1 MRTDWQGSY
10 LDGRTAAR
18 QPVTVRLMREGLEI
32 TTAAGGT
39 SLWPY
44 RELRQTQG
52 AYAGEEVRIERGG
65 ELPETLLVPDA
76 AFLQSLHEASPH
88 VGARFHDP
96 RRRSARL
103 RWTIVAAGGVLAAT
117 VAIYL
122 WGIPLLAALV
132 AARSGGV
139 GGDLGR
145 SRWPTWHCLGR
156 CVTGGGRGDGRDRGA
171 AHGRG
176 PPSPYTMRV
185 YVVNRPVVNALAAP
199 GGYVVI
205 FHGLLE
211 RTGTPEE
218 LAGVVAHELQH
229 ILRRHTTRAVIQ
241 DVGTGLLLMALTGDV
256 TGPLAYGLQA
266 ARALGELRYSRR
278 NEEDADVEGMKM
290 LLAARVDPAGLIT
303 FFEKM
308 QREEG
313 AQRRPSRISPR
324 TRCPPTA
331 SPGSE
336 AWPPPERAPPSR
348 FSLGRT
354 GPPWPSAAR
363 PGSGLTLRHFY
374 APDRPGHLR
383 MS

>member
-1 MRTDWQGSY
+1 
-10 LDGRTAAR
+10 
-18 QPVTVRLMREGLEI
+18 MREGLEI

-39 SLWPY
+39 RLWPY

-52 AYAGEEVRIERGG
+52 AYAGEEVRLERGG

-76 AFLQSLHEASPH
+76 AFLQSLHEAAPD
-88 VGARFHDP
+88 VGPRFHDP

-132 AARSGGV
+132 TPHVPVAWEET
-139 GGDLGR
+139 LGR
-145 SRWPTWHCLGR
+145 SAVSYLAPPERRCGDPALGVAMDAIVAR
-156 CVTGGGRGDGRDRGA
+156 LLA
-171 AHGRG
+171 AG

-199 GGYVVI
+199 GGHVVI

-218 LAGVVAHELQH
+218 LAGVIAHELQH

-241 DVGTGLLLMALTGDV
+241 DVGTGLLLMALTGDM
-256 TGPLAYGLQA
+256 TGPLAYGLET

-278 NEEDADVEGMKM
+278 AEEEADRRGHEDAPRRPRGSRRHDRLLREDAEGGGRAAQGPHVP
-290 LLAARVDPAGLIT
+290 LLAPDARRAHRPPQVPGRHRQRPVRARPASRGL
-303 FFEKM
+303 
-308 QREEG
+308 
-313 AQRRPSRISPR
+313 ARPDEALLARDRQAGVRSYI
-324 TRCPPTA
+324 PT
-331 SPGSE
+331 
-336 AWPPPERAPPSR
+336 
-348 FSLGRT
+348 FSLCGR
-354 GPPWPSAAR
+354 P
-363 PGSGLTLRHFY
+363 LR
-374 APDRPGHLR
+374 LR
-383 MS
+383 MSECKT

>member
-18 QPVTVRLMREGLEI
+18 QPATVRLMREGLEI

-132 AARSGGV
+132 TPHVPVAWEET
-139 GGDLGR
+139 LGR
-145 SRWPTWHCLGR
+145 SAVAYLAPPERR
-156 CVTGGGRGDGRDRGA
+156 CGDPAVGA
-171 AHGRG
+171 AMDAIVARLMAAG

-218 LAGVVAHELQH
+218 LAGVMAHELQH

-241 DVGTGLLLMALTGDV
+241 DVGIGLLLMALTGDV

-308 QREEG
+308 QREVG
-313 AQRRPSRISPR
+313 AQSKALTYLSSHPMPADRIAR
-324 TRCPPTA
+324 L
-331 SPGSE
+331 
-336 AWPPPERAPPSR
+336 RA
-348 FSLGRT
+348 LATTRT
-354 GPPWPSAAR
+354 GPAEPLLPGEDWPALAKR
-363 PGSGLTLRHFY
+363 C
-374 APDRPGHLR
+374 
-383 MS
+383 

>member
-18 QPVTVRLMREGLEI
+18 QAATIRLMREGLEI

-39 SLWPY
+39 RLWPY

-52 AYAGEEVRIERGG
+52 AYAGEEVRLERGG
-65 ELPETLLVPDA
+65 DLPETLLVSDA
-76 AFLQSLHEASPH
+76 AFLQSLHEAAPH

-96 RRRSARL
+96 RRRAARL
-103 RWTIVAAGGVLAAT
+103 RWTIVAAGGVVAAT

-122 WGIPLLAALV
+122 WGIPLLAGLV
-132 AARSGGV
+132 TPYVPVVWEEA
-139 GGDLGR
+139 LGR
-145 SRWPTWHCLGR
+145 SAVTYLAPPQQR
-156 CVTGGGRGDGRDRGA
+156 CGDPVLGA
-171 AHGRG
+171 AMDAVVARLLAAG

-185 YVVNRPVVNALAAP
+185 YVVNRPIVNALAAP
-199 GGYVVI
+199 GGHVVI

-218 LAGVVAHELQH
+218 LAGVMAHELQH

-256 TGPLAYGLQA
+256 TGPLAYGLQT
-266 ARALGELRYSRR
+266 ARALGDLRYSRR

-303 FFEKM
+303 FFERMEK
-308 QREEG
+308 EEG
-313 AQRRPSRISPR
+313 AHPKALTYLSSHPMPAERIARLKALAATRRGGSDPVLPGEDYAAL
-324 TRCPPTA
+324 TKRC
-331 SPGSE
+331 
-336 AWPPPERAPPSR
+336 
-348 FSLGRT
+348 
-354 GPPWPSAAR
+354 
-363 PGSGLTLRHFY
+363 
-374 APDRPGHLR
+374 
-383 MS
+383 

>member
-18 QPVTVRLMREGLEI
+18 QAATVRLMREGLEI

-39 SLWPY
+39 RLWPY

-52 AYAGEEVRIERGG
+52 AYAGEEVRLERGG
-65 ELPETLLVPDA
+65 ELPETLLVSDT
-76 AFLQSLHEASPH
+76 AFLQSLHEAAPH

-96 RRRSARL
+96 RRRAARR
-103 RWTIVAAGGVLAAT
+103 RWTIVAAGGVVAAT

-122 WGIPLLAALV
+122 WGIPLLAGLV
-132 AARSGGV
+132 TPYVPVAWEEA
-139 GGDLGR
+139 LGR
-145 SRWPTWHCLGR
+145 SAMTYLAPPPQR
-156 CVTGGGRGDGRDRGA
+156 CGDPALGA
-171 AHGRG
+171 AMDAVVARLLSAG

-199 GGYVVI
+199 GGHVVI

-218 LAGVVAHELQH
+218 LAGVMAHELQH
-229 ILRRHTTRAVIQ
+229 VLRRHTTRAVIQ

-256 TGPLAYGLQA
+256 TGPLAYGLQT

-278 NEEDADVEGMKM
+278 NEEDADVEGMRM

-308 QREEG
+308 EKEEG
-313 AQRRPSRISPR
+313 AQPKALTYLSSHPMPAERIARLKALAATATGPFEPVLPR
-324 TRCPPTA
+324 
-331 SPGSE
+331 E
-336 AWPPPERAPPSR
+336 AWPA
-348 FSLGRT
+348 
-354 GPPWPSAAR
+354 
-363 PGSGLTLRHFY
+363 LTKRC
-374 APDRPGHLR
+374 
-383 MS
+383 

>member
-18 QPVTVRLMREGLEI
+18 QAATVRLMREGLEI

-39 SLWPY
+39 RLWPY

-52 AYAGEEVRIERGG
+52 AYAGEEVRLERGG
-65 ELPETLLVPDA
+65 ELPETLLVSDA
-76 AFLQSLHEASPH
+76 AFLQSLHEAAPH

-96 RRRSARL
+96 RRRAARR
-103 RWTIVAAGGVLAAT
+103 RWTIVAAGGVVVAT
-117 VAIYL
+117 AAIYL
-122 WGIPLLAALV
+122 WGIPLLAGLV
-132 AARSGGV
+132 TPYVPVAWEEA
-139 GGDLGR
+139 LGR
-145 SRWPTWHCLGR
+145 SAMTYLAPPQQR
-156 CVTGGGRGDGRDRGA
+156 CGDPALGA
-171 AHGRG
+171 AMDAVVARLLSAG

-199 GGYVVI
+199 GGHVVI

-218 LAGVVAHELQH
+218 LAGVMAHELQH
-229 ILRRHTTRAVIQ
+229 VLRRHTTRAVIQ

-256 TGPLAYGLQA
+256 TGPLAYGLQT

-278 NEEDADVEGMKM
+278 NEEDADVEGMRM

-308 QREEG
+308 EKEEG
-313 AQRRPSRISPR
+313 AQPKALTYLSSHPMPAERIAR
-324 TRCPPTA
+324 LR
-331 SPGSE
+331 
-336 AWPPPERAPPSR
+336 
-348 FSLGRT
+348 
-354 GPPWPSAAR
+354 PSAAAGKGPSEPVL
-363 PGSGLTLRHFY
+363 PGEDWPALTKRC
-374 APDRPGHLR
+374 
-383 MS
+383 